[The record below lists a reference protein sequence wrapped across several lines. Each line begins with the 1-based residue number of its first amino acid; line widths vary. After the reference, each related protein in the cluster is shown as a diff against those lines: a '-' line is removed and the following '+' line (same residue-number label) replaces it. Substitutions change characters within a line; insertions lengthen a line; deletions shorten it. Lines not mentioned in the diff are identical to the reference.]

1 MGTIQSEIFLPFC
14 TIKCVRLLWL
24 CYFFFVRSI
33 FIFMIILDHFRIV
46 RARDRFFFRVY
57 CDCAMCDCIFEICQS
72 LAILCTCDFFPFQLN
87 CLHTKSNVLWLCF
100 QIRHTLLGIFTAS
113 EHSYW
118 CTTWSF
124 SHSMWQSES
133 VRCVHMCAVHTT
145 SVMFILIL
153 FFFLLS
159 VVGSF
164 IFPSMWFL

>member
-24 CYFFFVRSI
+24 CYFFCALHLYIHDNFGPLQNCSSSWS
-33 FIFMIILDHFRIV
+33 
-46 RARDRFFFRVY
+46 FFFRVY
-57 CDCAMCDCIFEICQS
+57 CDCTMCDCIFEICQS

-87 CLHTKSNVLWLCF
+87 CLHTKSNVWWLCF

-145 SVMFILIL
+145 SVMFILNC
-153 FFFLLS
+153 FFLLS